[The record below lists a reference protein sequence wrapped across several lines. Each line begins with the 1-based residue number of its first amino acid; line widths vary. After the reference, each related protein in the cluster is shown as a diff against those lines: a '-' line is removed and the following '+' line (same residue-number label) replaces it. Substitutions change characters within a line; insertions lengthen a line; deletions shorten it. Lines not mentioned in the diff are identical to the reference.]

1 MAIFYFV
8 VPVICGIACASLA
21 PAGVNSQSV
30 AALAGLI
37 GGMVLTTSLAGRWA
51 RRLEGQGR
59 GGALHALPAKETRD
73 G

>member
-8 VPVICGIACASLA
+8 VPVASGIAAASLA
-21 PAGVNSQSV
+21 PAEVNAQSL

-37 GGMVLTTSLAGRWA
+37 GGMVLTTTLAGRWTS
-51 RRLEGQGR
+51 RLTVQDR
-59 GGALHALPAKETRD
+59 GGALQALPAKETRD